1 MHQGRHLRQ
10 DGVVVLDPLMLHKEI
25 ELALHAHHPP
35 FQPTRPTLHCCRG
48 RQSDEDDEQA
58 YKCVHDTLFL
68 ADETEVARAS
78 AAERRRPYGAA
89 EVAYDRGR
97 TARRAS

>member
-1 MHQGRHLRQ
+1 VSGVLRA
-10 DGVVVLDPLMLHKEI
+10 DGV
-25 ELALHAHHPP
+25 
-35 FQPTRPTLHCCRG
+35 
-48 RQSDEDDEQA
+48 EDDIEGAQVGRA
-58 YKCVHDTLFL
+58 GGGVAEGLVGAQL

-89 EVAYDRGR
+89 EVAYDPGR